1 MIQYFLGEEMEEV
14 VFYMKIA
21 KKLGIY
27 HLIIALLVGL
37 VASSFAPMVT
47 YADNSPQTLNLQVN
61 GAILVEASTGKILY
75 EQNANQPLPPAS
87 MTKMMTEYL
96 LLEAISEG
104 KIAWDDVTVA
114 SEYVFFLGREGGS
127 RAFIGQGEK
136 YTVRQLF
143 EAMAVFSANDATVM
157 LTEHFA
163 GSETNFVNMMNQRA
177 KEWGMNNTHFITST
191 GFPEEELG
199 EYRPAIEGTHYMTAV
214 DAAILGR
221 KLITDHP
228 EVTQFTTTAKAVF
241 REGTSRPLNMDNWNR
256 LLPGLKYE
264 YPGVD
269 GLKTG
274 STPEAG
280 YCLTATAERNGMR
293 LISVVFGAEDDD
305 KRFQE
310 TIKLLDFG
318 FNNYELLQLQPSGA
332 KIEGH
337 EIAKVNKGV
346 EKEVG
351 IVLGESYK
359 TVIRKG
365 EESLYTVMVETNPDA
380 LTAPLTKGTE
390 IGIATIEYLG
400 NEKYRYLEPADATN
414 DVKPMIVEEDVDKG
428 SWIRLFF
435 RAIVTFIVD
444 IFSQISKTIGGWFS

>member
-1 MIQYFLGEEMEEV
+1 
-14 VFYMKIA
+14 MKIA
-21 KKLGIY
+21 KKIGIY
-27 HLIIALLVGL
+27 HLIVALLVGF
-37 VASSFAPMVT
+37 VAASVAPMVT
-47 YADNSPQTLNLQVN
+47 YADNTSQSLNLQVN
-61 GAILVEASTGKILY
+61 GALLVEASTGKILY

-96 LLEAISEG
+96 LLEAINEG
-104 KIAWDDVTVA
+104 KIGWDDVTTA
-114 SEYVFFLGREGGS
+114 SDYVYFLGREGGS

-157 LTEHFA
+157 LTEYLA
-163 GSETNFVNMMNQRA
+163 GSETNFVHMMNQRA
-177 KEWGMNNTHFITST
+177 KEWGMNNTHFVTST
-191 GFPEEELG
+191 GFPEDELG
-199 EYRPAIEGTHYMTAV
+199 EYRPNIEGTHYMTAV

-221 KLITDHP
+221 KLITDYP
-228 EVTQFTTTAKAVF
+228 EVTQFTTTTKAVF
-241 REGTSRPLNMDNWNR
+241 REGTSRPLNMDNWNK

-293 LISVVFGAEDDD
+293 LISVVFGAVDDD

-318 FNNYELLQLQPSGA
+318 FNNYELVQLQPSGA
-332 KIEGH
+332 KVEGY
-337 EIAKVNKGV
+337 EVAKVQKGV

-351 IVLGESYK
+351 IALGESYK

-365 EESLYTVMVETNPDA
+365 EEDLYTFNVETNPDA
-380 LTAPLTKGTE
+380 LTAPLTKGAVVGT
-390 IGIATIEYLG
+390 ATVEYLG
-400 NEKYRYLEPADATN
+400 DEVYRYLEPTDAMN
-414 DVKPMIVEEDVDKG
+414 DQMSIIVEEDVDKG